1 MCILN
6 RLKIIALLVILI
18 GIVVEYPKPMV
29 IIGGLRFKCDVC
41 DVRDVCAQGY
51 PCRIIWSR
59 GLCMAQF
66 LVRARSA
73 VPRTDS

>member
-41 DVRDVCAQGY
+41 DVRDVMCTRLSLSDY
-51 PCRIIWSR
+51 
-59 GLCMAQF
+59 M
-66 LVRARSA
+66 V
-73 VPRTDS
+73 

>member
-29 IIGGLRFKCDVC
+29 IIGGLSVMCVMC
-41 DVRDVCAQGY
+41 V
-51 PCRIIWSR
+51 
-59 GLCMAQF
+59 M
-66 LVRARSA
+66 
-73 VPRTDS
+73 